1 MPEIQDCNLQ
11 VSTYF
16 ECIGSFQNISDNKC
30 KSLIDEYYKCLDI
43 KRYEKGISKKKARC
57 KQSFIAEPTPTEV
70 NQIDYELYK
79 LND

>member
-43 KRYEKGISKKKARC
+43 KRYEKGIAKKQARC
-57 KQSFIAEPTPTEV
+57 LQSPTFTPTEV